1 MEEGG
6 WWGSGETE
14 KEGMVLETLRGKNLQ
29 GLVMDWVG
37 KVRWKA

>member
-1 MEEGG
+1 MEEGDGGAAVRLKRKG
-6 WWGSGETE
+6 W
-14 KEGMVLETLRGKNLQ
+14 VLETLRGKNLR